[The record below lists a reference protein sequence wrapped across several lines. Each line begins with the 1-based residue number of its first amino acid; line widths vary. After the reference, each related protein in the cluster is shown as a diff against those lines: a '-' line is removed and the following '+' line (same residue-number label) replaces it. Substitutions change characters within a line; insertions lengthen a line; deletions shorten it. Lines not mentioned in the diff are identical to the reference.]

1 MTIIQ
6 VNVKVLEI
14 MGFGLG
20 SVVKHMLKYPKVVGS
35 NPSRSCFFVLFLPFL
50 HEQSRFLNEMHVYLW
65 CEKCIPR
72 FAAWG
77 ETG

>member
-1 MTIIQ
+1 
-6 VNVKVLEI
+6 

-65 CEKCIPR
+65 CEKAIIKLHSSVCCLGRNRLNELR
-72 FAAWG
+72 FKS
-77 ETG
+77 